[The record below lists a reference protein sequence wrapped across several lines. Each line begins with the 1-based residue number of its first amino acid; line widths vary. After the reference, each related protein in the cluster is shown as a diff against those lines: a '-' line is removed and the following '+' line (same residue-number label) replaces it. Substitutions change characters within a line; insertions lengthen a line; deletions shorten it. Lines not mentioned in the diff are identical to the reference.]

1 MREFRPNSAKK
12 KRPVLKRLA
21 LKRLALK
28 RLASKVAFRQ
38 GDKVGEDL
46 NHSIE

>member
-12 KRPVLKRLA
+12 KRPV

-46 NHSIE
+46 NPSIE

>member
-12 KRPVLKRLA
+12 KRPVSKRLS
-21 LKRLALK
+21 LK
-28 RLASKVAFRQ
+28 RLASTVAFRQ
-38 GDKVGEDL
+38 GDKVGVDL